1 MKLKHNDWYCNCR
14 YKRKSQAKRK
24 SEMIVDQLSTKSKF
38 CLRVPRLRRRQ
49 RRPQPPEGASFLRS
63 TLVFLFVLSLYR
75 RLLSPSTPIQG
86 LSGGQP
92 AQVPCFLHAYRV
104 LLAHFLQHNMRTRL
118 VSVRTVLCLWQFSVL
133 QNMILLHTRRRAQQ
147 CESSDKN
154 TKIVSLQIILTVF
167 QE

>member
-1 MKLKHNDWYCNCR
+1 
-14 YKRKSQAKRK
+14 
-24 SEMIVDQLSTKSKF
+24 MIVDQLSTKSKF

-49 RRPQPPEGASFLRS
+49 RRPQPPEGASFLLS

-118 VSVRTVLCLWQFSVL
+118 VSVRVRTVLCLWQFSML
-133 QNMILLHTRRRAQQ
+133 PNMILLHTRRRTQQ
-147 CESSDKN
+147 SQSSDKN
-154 TKIVSLQIILTVF
+154 TKIVSHNLLRYNFGIF
-167 QE
+167 E